1 MTPTESRK
9 VWDIEMRIERRAQ
22 QRKVRCFL
30 AAMAVGAMSL
40 WLLIEVV
47 VMVAHRLG
55 GAL

>member
-30 AAMAVGAMSL
+30 AVMAVGAMSL

-47 VMVAHRLG
+47 VLLAHRLG

>member
-22 QRKVRCFL
+22 QRKVRWFL
-30 AAMAVGAMSL
+30 ATMGVGLMLL
-40 WLLIEVV
+40 WLVVEVV
-47 VMVAHRLG
+47 VLVAHRLG